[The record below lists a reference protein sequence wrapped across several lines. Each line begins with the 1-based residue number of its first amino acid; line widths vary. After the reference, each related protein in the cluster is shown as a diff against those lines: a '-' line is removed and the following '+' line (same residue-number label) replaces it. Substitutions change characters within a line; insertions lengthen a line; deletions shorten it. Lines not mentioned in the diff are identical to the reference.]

1 MAASGFIGI
10 DDAVVMNPDYIVVG
24 AGPGGCVMASRLS
37 EDPTV
42 KVLLLE
48 GGRDCDNFRVKLPI
62 GPAMMIT
69 KPGWDWCWETPPD
82 PSMNGRHIT
91 WSAGK
96 LVGGGSSVHGQ
107 VNMRCLPSDYDLWAE
122 VIGEGSEWSYE
133 DLLPYFIK
141 CEHYA
146 GSDSPVRGK
155 GGPLNVADMTTVN
168 PLAEAFINA
177 GVDMGY
183 QRTDLNGEKP
193 MGFGLTQA
201 TQKDGRRFNV
211 YDGYIRPHL
220 NRANLGVV
228 IKARVT
234 RVIVE
239 GGVAVGVEVQSGDLK
254 RTIRAGRE
262 VIVSA
267 GTIASAILLM
277 KSGIGPGEVLQK
289 AGVPVSVES
298 PALGR
303 NLQEHSGLS
312 LSRFVKD
319 VWTLNQ
325 AQGRP
330 DLGLKYLYQLLV
342 KNTGPF
348 SSPVVQAMGYAH
360 TKPGLPVPDLQLH
373 FLPFAYRMRPESRS
387 ALAAEM
393 PKKGAVAIQATLT
406 KPNVRGRVTI
416 TDPDPVTP
424 PSIDHH
430 LLGDERDLQTL
441 IEGCK
446 IITQIFESKHFA
458 PYVVSNYN
466 PDVNP
471 ATDAGWE
478 DVVRN
483 STNIAYHAVGTCR
496 MGRRSDPEAVVD
508 PTLKLIGAERLR
520 VVDCSVMPV
529 VPSANTYIPTVAVAE
544 KAADM
549 IRSGR

>member
-1 MAASGFIGI
+1 MRL
-10 DDAVVMNPDYIVVG
+10 DDAVVMNPDYVVVG

-37 EDPTV
+37 EDPSV

-48 GGRDCDNFRVKLPI
+48 GGRDCDNFRVRIPI

-82 PSMNGRHIT
+82 PTMNGRHIT

-122 VIGEGSEWSYE
+122 LLRSSEWSYD

-141 CEHYA
+141 CEDYP
-146 GSDSPVRGK
+146 GSDSPARGR
-155 GGPLNVADMTTVN
+155 GGPLNVADMDPTAIN
-168 PLAEAFINA
+168 PLAEAFISA
-177 GVDMGY
+177 GVEMGY
-183 QRTDLNGEKP
+183 KRTDLNGEEP

-201 TQKDGRRFNV
+201 TQKNGRRFNV
-211 YDGYIRPHL
+211 YDGYIRPFL
-220 NRANLGVV
+220 NRANLGLVTH
-228 IKARVT
+228 ARVT
-234 RVIVE
+234 RVLVE
-239 GGVAVGVEVQSGDLK
+239 SGVAVGVEVVSGDSK
-254 RTIRAGRE
+254 RVIRASKE
-262 VIVSA
+262 VIVSC
-267 GTIASAILLM
+267 GTIATANLLM
-277 KSGIGPGEVLQK
+277 KSGIGNGEVLQS
-289 AGVPVSVES
+289 AGVPVQVES

-303 NLQEHSGLS
+303 NLQEHAGLS
-312 LSRFVKD
+312 LSKYVKG

-330 DLGLKYLYQLLV
+330 DIGLRFMYQLLA
-342 KNTGPF
+342 KNRGPF

-360 TKPGLPVPDLQLH
+360 TKPGLPYPDLQLH

-393 PKKGAVAIQATLT
+393 TKKGAVAIQATLT

-416 TDPDPVTP
+416 TDPDPVSP

-446 IITQIFESKHFA
+446 VIDGIFESRHFA
-458 PYVVSNYN
+458 PFVVGGYN
-466 PDVNP
+466 PEVTP
-471 ATDAGWE
+471 ADDAGWE
-478 DVVRN
+478 QVVRS

-496 MGRRSDPEAVVD
+496 MGRTDDPEAVVD

-520 VVDCSVMPV
+520 VVDCSVMPI

-544 KAADM
+544 KTADL
-549 IRSGR
+549 IRRGL

>member
-1 MAASGFIGI
+1 MGANGFIGI

-37 EDPTV
+37 EDPAV

-168 PLAEAFINA
+168 PLAEAFIDA
-177 GVDMGY
+177 GVGMGY

-220 NRANLGVV
+220 GRANLGVV

-267 GTIASAILLM
+267 GTIASANLLM
-277 KSGIGPGEVLQK
+277 KSGIGPGEVLQE
-289 AGVPVSVES
+289 AGVPVAVES

-330 DLGLKYLYQLLV
+330 DLGLKYLYQLLAR
-342 KNTGPF
+342 NTGPF

-373 FLPFAYRMRPESRS
+373 FLPFAYRMKPESRS

-406 KPNVRGRVTI
+406 KPKVRGRVTI
-416 TDPDPVTP
+416 TDADPVTP

-441 IEGCK
+441 VEGCK
-446 IITQIFESKHFA
+446 IITSIFESRHFA
-458 PYVVSNYN
+458 PYVVRNYN

-471 ATDAGWE
+471 ATDSGWE

-508 PTLKLIGAERLR
+508 PTLRLIGAERLR

-544 KAADM
+544 KASDM